1 MDRKELVAFAK
12 DLFSVAGLSGHE
24 GPARDVIRAR
34 WEPLVNE
41 IEVSPLGSLH
51 ALRHGRGHAPR
62 PRLMLAA
69 HMDVVGLMVKQV
81 VGSFLRVSNIG
92 GVDARLLPGQSV
104 IVHGRRDVPAIVV
117 HPALHLLAPDRPPK
131 RAPQIDEVWV
141 DTGLSAAEAARTVR
155 AGDVISFAQ
164 PTLELS
170 QHRLSGHGLDDR
182 AGVLAV
188 TVCLSELQRI
198 THVWDVA
205 AVATVGEETTF
216 RGATTSAFSLKP
228 DLAVAVDVT
237 YATGV
242 PGQPEFKVFP
252 MGGGPT
258 IGKGSDIHP
267 ALLRTFETVARSAEI
282 PYSIEVMPVHS
293 GTDANAIQATR
304 EGVPTMVLGIP
315 IRYMHSPVEVVDM
328 ADIERTGR
336 LLAAVIASL
345 DDDYMQHLVWE

>member
-1 MDRKELVAFAK
+1 MDRTELIAFAK

-24 GPARDVIRAR
+24 GPARDVIRPR
-34 WEPLVNE
+34 WEPLVDE
-41 IEVSPLGSLH
+41 VEVSPLGSLH
-51 ALRHGRGHAPR
+51 ALRQGRGPAPR
-62 PRLMLAA
+62 RRVMLAA
-69 HMDVVGLMVKQV
+69 HMDIVGLMVKHL
-81 VGSFLRVSNIG
+81 VGSYVRVSTIG
-92 GVDARLLPGQSV
+92 GVDPRVLPGQPV

-117 HPALHLLAPDRPPK
+117 HPAPHLLAPDRPPK
-131 RAPQIDEVWV
+131 RAPQTDELWV

-155 AGDVISFAQ
+155 VGDVISFAQ
-164 PTLELS
+164 PPLELS
-170 QHRLSGHGLDDR
+170 ENRLSGHGLDDR
-182 AGVLAV
+182 AGILAI
-188 TVCLSELQRI
+188 TVCLNELQRLA
-198 THVWDVA
+198 HVWDVA
-205 AVATVGEETTF
+205 AVATVGEETTY
-216 RGATTSAFSLKP
+216 RGAFTSAFRLGP

-237 YATGV
+237 YASGV

-267 ALLRTFETVARSAEI
+267 ALLRTFEAAARSAEI

-315 IRYMHSPVEVVDM
+315 IRYMHSPVELVDL

-336 LLAAVIASL
+336 LLAATIAAF
-345 DDDYMQHLVWE
+345 DADFMQRLVWE